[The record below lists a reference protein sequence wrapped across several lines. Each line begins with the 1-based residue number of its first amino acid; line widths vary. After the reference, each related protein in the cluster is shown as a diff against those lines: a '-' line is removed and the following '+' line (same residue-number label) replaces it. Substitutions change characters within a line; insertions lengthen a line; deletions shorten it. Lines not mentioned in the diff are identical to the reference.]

1 MAPRADGEEGVMLS
15 GTRPTEDHLGL
26 ADLQLRLSRAS
37 LVACEHQPALHAAME
52 ARRHLEAAGDQQRLG
67 EALIQLALCSSAMGD
82 PAAANDV
89 ALEAIRVLGPYGD
102 SPDLANAYAAV
113 AREALQDCRLADAIR
128 LGDQATEIARRTS
141 ARSVEVNSRATS
153 GFAMVLQGEPEGLG
167 RVRESLALALEQDLA
182 WPSSRANQLLWCSL
196 LVTGAPAAEL
206 AEVHHRQLA
215 IAHRH
220 GFVWGSSDQE
230 IQYAFDEGDWDRAL
244 QLLSTYHDEPG
255 EERAQLLAACIR
267 TARGDLPPSGSIDA
281 LLRRLHARSATA
293 RADCGL
299 AVQVMLL
306 SGDLN
311 AVLDHAEG
319 VVDLLGDGQWRPDVD
334 VAAAC
339 GLFAAVWL
347 GERAAA
353 ERWEGLA
360 LSGRSYAARSKKGRR
375 AYALAERSARLGET
389 QRALD
394 LFGESAEY
402 FKGVGGSLVGQTL
415 ARLRRAE
422 LLSTRKSLNDGAA
435 ASNDLAFVETLW
447 RKTKATWYLRKLHEA
462 SASRGL
468 DFPSSNGQPP
478 ARTRDGSVGLTP
490 REREVAALVA
500 RGLTNLQIAEEL
512 TISER
517 TVEGHVERIL
527 GKLDFHSR
535 AQIAAW
541 LAGIEPVRA

>member
-1 MAPRADGEEGVMLS
+1 MVMLHS
-15 GTRPTEDHLGL
+15 ARPVEDHVGL

-37 LVACEHQPALHAAME
+37 LVACEHRPALHAAQE
-52 ARRHLEAAGDQQRLG
+52 ARRHLEAAGDQRRLG

-82 PAAANDV
+82 PASANQV
-89 ALEAIRVLGPYGD
+89 ALEAIHVLTPLGD
-102 SPDLANAYAAV
+102 TPDLANAYATL

-128 LGDQATEIARRTS
+128 LGDQATEIAHRTT
-141 ARSVEVNSRATS
+141 ALAVEVNGRTTS
-153 GFAMVLQGEPEGLG
+153 GFAKVLQGELEGLS
-167 RVRESLALALEQDLA
+167 RVRESLALALEHDLA
-182 WPSSRANQLLWCSL
+182 WPSSRANHLLWCSL
-196 LVTGAPAAEL
+196 LVTGRPAAEL
-206 AEVHHRQLA
+206 LEVHRRQMA

-220 GFVWGSSDQE
+220 SFVWGSSEQDV
-230 IQYAFDEGDWDRAL
+230 QYAFDEGDWDRAL
-244 QLLSTYHDEPG
+244 ELLSTYYDDPG

-267 TARGDLPPSGSIDA
+267 TARSGPPPPGSIDA
-281 LLRRLHARSATA
+281 LLRRLHAQSATG
-293 RADCGL
+293 RANCAL

-306 SGDLN
+306 AGDLR

-319 VVDLLGDGQWRPDVD
+319 VVDLLGDGHWRPDVD
-334 VAAAC
+334 VAAVC

-360 LSGRSYAARSKKGRR
+360 LSGRRDAARSKKGRS
-375 AYALAERSARLGET
+375 AYALAERSARLGDT

-394 LFGESAEY
+394 LFGESADC
-402 FKGVGGSLVGQTL
+402 FVGVGGSLVVQTM

-422 LLSTRKSLNDGAA
+422 LLAARNLPNGAA
-435 ASNDLAFVETLW
+435 AAANDLAFVETLW
-447 RKTKATWYLRKLHEA
+447 RKTKATWYLDRLHEA
-462 SASRGL
+462 AASRGL
-468 DFPSSNGQPP
+468 DFPSSKGQPR
-478 ARTRDGSVGLTP
+478 AHNREGSVALTP

-500 RGLTNLQIAEEL
+500 RGLTNLQVAAEL

-527 GKLDFHSR
+527 GKLGFRSR

>member
-1 MAPRADGEEGVMLS
+1 M
-15 GTRPTEDHLGL
+15 GL

-82 PAAANDV
+82 PAAANEA
-89 ALEAIRVLGPYGD
+89 ALEAIRVLGPLGD
-102 SPDLANAYAAV
+102 TSDLANAYAV
-113 AREALQDCRLADAIR
+113 LAREALLDCRLADAIR
-128 LGDQATEIARRTS
+128 LGDEATEIAGRTS
-141 ARSVEVNSRATS
+141 ALAVEVNARTTS
-153 GFAMVLQGEPEGLG
+153 GFAAVLQGQLEGLT
-167 RVRESLALALEQDLA
+167 RVRESLALALAHDLA
-182 WPSSRANQLLWCSL
+182 WPSSRANFLLWCSL
-196 LVTGAPAAEL
+196 VVTGRPDAEL
-206 AEVHHRQLA
+206 LEVYRRQVT

-220 GFVWGSSDQE
+220 SFVWGSSDQD
-230 IQYAFDEGDWDRAL
+230 IQYAFDEGEWDRAL
-244 QLLSTYHDEPG
+244 ELVSTYPDEPG

-267 TARGDLPPSGSIDA
+267 TARGGPPLAGSIDA
-281 LLRRLHARSATA
+281 LLRRLHGRSATG
-293 RADCGL
+293 RADCAL
-299 AVQVMLL
+299 AVQVMLF
-306 SGDLN
+306 SGDLH
-311 AVLDHAEG
+311 AVMDHAEG
-319 VVDLLGDGQWRPDVD
+319 VVDLLGDGHWRPDVD
-334 VAAAC
+334 VAAVC

-360 LSGRSYAARSKKGRR
+360 LSGRSSAARSKKGRR

-389 QRALD
+389 QRAID
-394 LFGESAEY
+394 LFGGSAEC
-402 FKGVGGSLVGQTL
+402 FIGVGGSLVGQTL

-422 LLSTRKSLNDGAA
+422 LLAARNSLHDGAA
-435 ASNDLAFVETLW
+435 ASDELAFVETLW
-447 RKTKATWYLRKLHEA
+447 RKTKATWYLGRLHDA
-462 SASRGL
+462 AASRGL
-468 DFPSSNGQPP
+468 DFPSSKRQLP
-478 ARTRDGSVGLTP
+478 ARVRDGSAALTP

-500 RGLTNLQIAEEL
+500 RGLTNLQVAAEL

-527 GKLDFHSR
+527 GKLEFRSR